1 MARPR
6 SEEAR
11 QKVLD
16 ASVELIA
23 LSGVGSFTVD
33 AVAARSGVAKTT
45 IYRNWSSG
53 NELLMAAM
61 KCSIAPMPTPN
72 TGSLRGDLIQL
83 YNFAVQMFSQPAV
96 LGTMFEVM
104 ARIQSDPQVESIH
117 AAMEHERTM
126 PLKTVLQLAQG
137 RGEIAADA
145 NLDLLVDVVGGPVLT
160 RRMFRGS
167 QFSEQEI
174 EGVVDLVLG
183 GILAS

>member
-45 IYRNWSSG
+45 IYRNWASG